1 MDTEFERGRKYGVRQ
16 AANFMI
22 ILQDQPTMAE
32 EILHYCSERNWRA
45 KFNRE
50 YIAKYNENPC
60 IKGVKNARTKSR
72 L

>member
-1 MDTEFERGRKYGVRQ
+1 MISEFERGRLYGIKQ

-22 ILQDQPTMAE
+22 VLQDQPTMAE

-50 YIAKYNENPC
+50 YIAKFNDIPKV
-60 IKGVKNARTKSR
+60 KG